1 MLTITDLARSKIAE
15 LIDKSP
21 NPVKGLRI
29 GATSVSPLKVDYRM
43 AFIGEGQESADDA
56 VIPFDGFDVYVD
68 PDSGDNVQEAT
79 VDYVEGLM
87 GSGFRIERPRALP
100 EGVDGTL
107 VDRVQHVLEE
117 KINPAVSGHGGR
129 VSLID
134 LKEKTVFL
142 QFEGGCQGC
151 GMADVTLKQGIEVMI
166 KESVPEIEEIYD
178 VTDHANGKNPYYKAP
193 A

>member
-1 MLTITDLARSKIAE
+1 MLTITDLAQSKILE
-15 LIDKSP
+15 LIGKSP
-21 NPVKGLRI
+21 NPVRGLRI

-43 AFIGEGQESADDA
+43 AFIGEGQENDGDA

-68 PDSGDNVQEAT
+68 PESGDNVREAT

-87 GSGFRIERPRALP
+87 GSGFRIERPRTLP

-107 VDRVQHVLEE
+107 LDRVQHVLDE

-134 LKEKTVFL
+134 LKEKTVYL
-142 QFEGGCQGC
+142 QLEGGCQGC

-178 VTDHANGKNPYYKAP
+178 VTDHANGKNPYYRSP

>member
-1 MLTITDLARSKIAE
+1 MLTITDLARSKIVE

-29 GATSVSPLKVDYRM
+29 GAASVSPLKVDYRM
-43 AFIGEGQESADDA
+43 SFIGEGQESGDDQ
-56 VIPFDGFDVYVD
+56 VIPSDGFDVYVD
-68 PDSGDNVQEAT
+68 PDSSDNVQEAT

-87 GSGFRIERPRALP
+87 GSGFKIERPRTLP

-107 VDRVQHVLEE
+107 LDRVQSVLDE
-117 KINPAVSGHGGR
+117 KINPAVQGHGGR

-134 LKEKTVFL
+134 LKEKTVYL
-142 QFEGGCQGC
+142 QLEGGCQGC

-178 VTDHANGKNPYYKAP
+178 VTDHANGRNPYYRSP

>member
-1 MLTITDLARSKIAE
+1 MLTITDLARSKIVE
-15 LIDKSP
+15 LIGKSP

-29 GATSVSPLKVDYRM
+29 GAASVSPLKVDYRM
-43 AFIGEGQESADDA
+43 AFIGEGQESGDDQ

-68 PDSGDNVQEAT
+68 PDSSDNVQEAT

-87 GSGFRIERPRALP
+87 GSGFKIERPRTLP

-107 VDRVQHVLEE
+107 LDRVQSVLDE
-117 KINPAVSGHGGR
+117 KINPAVQGHGGR

-134 LKEKTVFL
+134 LKEKTVYL
-142 QFEGGCQGC
+142 QLEGGCQGC

-178 VTDHANGKNPYYKAP
+178 VTDHANGRNPYYRSP

>member
-1 MLTITDLARSKIAE
+1 MLTITDLAQSKILE
-15 LIDKSP
+15 LIGKSP
-21 NPVKGLRI
+21 NPVRGLRI

-43 AFIGEGQESADDA
+43 AFIGEGQENDEDA

-87 GSGFRIERPRALP
+87 GSGFRIERPRTLP

-107 VDRVQHVLEE
+107 LDRVQHVLDE

-134 LKEKTVFL
+134 LKEKTVYL
-142 QFEGGCQGC
+142 QLEGGCQGC

-178 VTDHANGKNPYYKAP
+178 VTDHANGKNPYYRAP

>member
-1 MLTITDLARSKIAE
+1 MLTITDLARKKIVD

-43 AFIGEGQESADDA
+43 AFIGEGQEHGDDA
-56 VIPFDGFDVYVD
+56 VIPFDGFDVYVESA
-68 PDSGDNVQEAT
+68 SGDNVREAT

-87 GSGFRIERPRALP
+87 GSGFKIERPRNLP

-107 VDRVQHVLEE
+107 LDRVQHVLDD

-142 QFEGGCQGC
+142 QLEGGCQGC

-193 A
+193 V

>member
-1 MLTITDLARSKIAE
+1 MLTITDLAQSKILE
-15 LIDKSP
+15 LIGKSP
-21 NPVKGLRI
+21 NPVRGLRI

-43 AFIGEGQESADDA
+43 AFIGEGQENDEDA

-87 GSGFRIERPRALP
+87 GSGFKIERPRNLP

-107 VDRVQHVLEE
+107 LDRVQHVLDE

-134 LKEKTVFL
+134 LKEKTVYL
-142 QFEGGCQGC
+142 QLEGGCQGC

-178 VTDHANGKNPYYKAP
+178 VTDHANGKNPYYRAP

>member
-1 MLTITDLARSKIAE
+1 MLTITDLARSKIVE
-15 LIDKSP
+15 LIGKSP

-43 AFIGEGQESADDA
+43 AFIAEGQESDDDT
-56 VIPFDGFDVYVD
+56 VIPYDGFDVYVD

-87 GSGFRIERPRALP
+87 GSGFKIERPRTLP

-107 VDRVQHVLEE
+107 LDRVQHVLDE

-134 LKEKTVFL
+134 LKEKTVYL
-142 QFEGGCQGC
+142 QLEGGCQGC

-178 VTDHANGKNPYYKAP
+178 VTDHANGKNPYYRAP

>member
-1 MLTITDLARSKIAE
+1 MLTITDLAQTKIVE

-43 AFIGEGQESADDA
+43 AFIAQGQENDDDT
-56 VIPFDGFDVYVD
+56 VIPYDGFDVYVD

-87 GSGFRIERPRALP
+87 GSGFKIERPRDLP
-100 EGVDGTL
+100 EGVDGSL
-107 VDRVQHVLEE
+107 VDRVQHVLDE

-142 QFEGGCQGC
+142 QLEGGCQGC

-178 VTDHANGKNPYYKAP
+178 VTDHANGKNPYYRAP
-193 A
+193 

>member
-1 MLTITDLARSKIAE
+1 MLTITDLAQTKIVE

-43 AFIGEGQESADDA
+43 AFIAQGQENDDDT
-56 VIPFDGFDVYVD
+56 VIPYDGFDVYVD
-68 PDSGDNVQEAT
+68 PDSSGNVQEAT

-87 GSGFRIERPRALP
+87 GSGFRIERPRDLP
-100 EGVDGTL
+100 EGVDGSL
-107 VDRVQHVLEE
+107 LDRVQHVLDE

-142 QFEGGCQGC
+142 QLEGGCQGC

-178 VTDHANGKNPYYKAP
+178 VTDHANGKNPYYRAP
-193 A
+193 